1 MENWIAEAVGKMHIN
16 HITQKDIAERLG
28 VTNDYISMI
37 LLGKKTPK
45 NAEERITNA
54 INEIIAERQYNNQD
68 FATT

>member
-1 MENWIAEAVGKMHIN
+1 MESWIAEAVGKMHIN
-16 HITQKDIAERLG
+16 RITQKDIAERLD

-54 INEIIAERQYNNQD
+54 INEIIAERQSNNQD
-68 FATT
+68 

>member
-16 HITQKDIAERLG
+16 HITQKNIAERLD

-37 LLGKKTPK
+37 LLGKKMPK

-54 INEIIAERQYNNQD
+54 INEIIAERQSNNQD
-68 FATT
+68 

>member
-1 MENWIAEAVGKMHIN
+1 MESWIAEAVGKMHIN
-16 HITQKDIAERLG
+16 HITQKDIAERLD

-54 INEIIAERQYNNQD
+54 INELK
-68 FATT
+68 

>member
-16 HITQKDIAERLG
+16 HITQKDIAERLD

-54 INEIIAERQYNNQD
+54 INEIIAERQSNSQD
-68 FATT
+68 

>member
-16 HITQKDIAERLG
+16 HITQKDIAERLD

-54 INEIIAERQYNNQD
+54 INEIIAERQSNNQD
-68 FATT
+68 